1 MPGAKEDMDV
11 KSAIEFIAKA
21 NNKTVEEIKAD
32 MQEAIDSA
40 KDTEGFKKAFGDHMP
55 TVEEFILKAGDM
67 VKELKQKNGN

>member
-1 MPGAKEDMDV
+1 
-11 KSAIEFIAKA
+11 
-21 NNKTVEEIKAD
+21 

>member
-1 MPGAKEDMDV
+1 MDV

-40 KDTEGFKKAFGDHMP
+40 KDTEVFKKVFGDHMP

>member
-1 MPGAKEDMDV
+1 MDV

-55 TVEEFILKAGDM
+55 TVEEFIMKASAM
-67 VKELKQKNGN
+67 AKKLKQENGDESP